1 MDNQPRLTII
11 TVTYNAER
19 FVERTLKSVRAAM
32 EAVENPALVE
42 YLIVDGESKDGTI
55 EICERYSDLISRIIS
70 EKDKGI
76 YDAMNKGIALARGK
90 YLWFLN
96 AGDEIYAPNVMK
108 NLLGIL
114 ESGADVHYSDAMMVD
129 ESGAEQGL
137 RSQFTPHSLSENISW
152 KDFNLG
158 MKICHQAFIAKKDI
172 APFYDI
178 TNLSADID
186 WEINCLKRAG
196 SIRLIPFVLCR
207 YLLGGTSVKK
217 HRRSLA
223 DRFKVLKKHFG
234 LLPTMISH
242 LKIVWRGILFAAQRG
257 KYW

>member
-32 EAVENPALVE
+32 GAVENPALVE

-55 EICERYSDLISRIIS
+55 EICERYSDLISRTIS

-76 YDAMNKGIALARGK
+76 YDAMNKGIALARGT

-96 AGDEIYAPNVMK
+96 AGDEIYAPNVLK
-108 NLLGIL
+108 DLLAIL
-114 ESGADVHYSDAMMVD
+114 ENGADVHYSDAMMVD

-137 RSQFTPHSLSENISW
+137 RSRFTPHSLSENISW

-158 MKICHQAFIAKKDI
+158 MKICHQAFIPKKDI

-186 WEINCLKRAG
+186 WEINCLKRAD
-196 SIRLIPFVLCR
+196 SVRFVSFVLCR
-207 YLLGGTSVKK
+207 YLLGGTSVKN

-234 LLPTMISH
+234 LLPTIISH
-242 LKIVWRGILFAAQRG
+242 LKIVSRGILFAAQRG